1 MVYFH
6 GQLGSPRILLIM
18 EQEEASCPKSLLTA
32 AMGIQSSPTHSPL
45 LLATGSPE
53 GYICGS
59 PTYVCLL
66 LVRYMWHFR
75 PLLSWNKVIL
85 PEEPVVGLMVLI

>member
-45 LLATGSPE
+45 LLAMGTPE
-53 GYICGS
+53 RYLCGS
-59 PTYVCLL
+59 PTSVCLL
-66 LVRYMWHFR
+66 LVGKMCHFK
-75 PLLSWNKVIL
+75 PLLSWNSYFA
-85 PEEPVVGLMVLI
+85 